1 MHCLTPNRR
10 EIALNTTIET
20 NRGETPWA
28 VAGAPIR
35 WDRGKL
41 ELLDQRLLPGVEQ
54 YVPIE
59 SWKHAGQAI
68 TDLVVR
74 GAPAIGVTAAYGLV
88 LAAQSEPDNLEEAA
102 SQLALAR
109 PTAVNLRWALDRL
122 MALWRESEGDLVAL
136 EHAALEIHRATLAED
151 LAMARFGADLLPQ
164 DACVLTHCNTGAL
177 ATGGY
182 GTAIGVIK
190 QAFEDGKIKRV
201 YASET
206 RPWWQGARL
215 TAWELQRAGIP
226 FDLVTEGAV
235 AYLMA
240 QGKVN
245 CAIVGA
251 DRIVANGDV
260 ANKIGT
266 YSAALNAYMHG
277 IDFYVAAPTSTID
290 HQTAS
295 GDLIPIE
302 QRSSEEILCVGDHRM
317 APADVT
323 AWNPVFD
330 ITPAQYV
337 AAIVTEKGV
346 LQSDYVSAIR
356 QLQSE

>member
-1 MHCLTPNRR
+1 M
-10 EIALNTTIET
+10 NTT
-20 NRGETPWA
+20 NSDNAAPWT
-28 VAGAPIR
+28 VEDAPIR
-35 WDRGKL
+35 WADNTL
-41 ELLDQRLLPGVEQ
+41 ELLDQRLLPEKEAYLRIREWQ
-54 YVPIE
+54 L
-59 SWKHAGQAI
+59 AGQAI

-74 GAPAIGVTAAYGLV
+74 GAPAIGVTAAYALL
-88 LAAQSEPDNLEEAA
+88 LAARSDPEKLAVAA
-102 SQLALAR
+102 SELAQAR

-122 MALWRESEGDLVAL
+122 MHLWQQSGGDVATLEREAF
-136 EHAALEIHRATLAED
+136 EIHRLTLEDD
-151 LAMARFGADLLPQ
+151 LAMARYGADLLP
-164 DACVLTHCNTGAL
+164 DGARVLTHCNTGAL

-182 GTAIGVIK
+182 GTALGVIK
-190 QAFEDGKIKRV
+190 QAFVDGKIERV

-206 RPWWQGARL
+206 RPWWQGSRL
-215 TAWELQRAGIP
+215 TAWELKRAGIP

-240 QGKVN
+240 QGNVN

-277 IDFYVAAPTSTID
+277 VDFYVAAPGSTID
-290 HQTAS
+290 HDTKS

-302 QRSSEEILCVGDHRM
+302 QRSAEEILTVAGHRM
-317 APADVT
+317 APPGVS

-337 AAIVTEKGV
+337 SAIVTEKGV
-346 LQSDYVSAIR
+346 LRPDYVSSIGR
-356 QLQSE
+356 ILDTN

>member
-1 MHCLTPNRR
+1 M
-10 EIALNTTIET
+10 NTT
-20 NRGETPWA
+20 NQSDAPWA
-28 VAGAPIR
+28 TEGAPIR
-35 WDRGKL
+35 WADGTL
-41 ELLDQRLLPGVEQ
+41 ELLDQRLLPATEQ
-54 YVPIE
+54 YLRIQD
-59 SWKHAGQAI
+59 WTKAGQAI

-74 GAPAIGVTAAYGLV
+74 GAPAIGVTAAYALL
-88 LAAQSEPDNLEEAA
+88 LAAKADPEKLAEAA
-102 SQLALAR
+102 AQLAQAR

-122 MALWRESEGDLVAL
+122 MKHWQDSGADVDAL
-136 EHAALEIHRATLAED
+136 EREAFEIHRLTLEDD
-151 LAMARFGADLLPQ
+151 LAMARYGADLLP
-164 DACVLTHCNTGAL
+164 DRARVLTHCNTGAL
-177 ATGGY
+177 ATGGF
-182 GTAIGVIK
+182 GTALGVIK
-190 QAFEDGKIKRV
+190 QAFLDGKVERV

-206 RPWWQGARL
+206 RPWWQGSRL

-240 QGKVN
+240 QGHVN

-277 IDFYVAAPTSTID
+277 VDFYVAAPGSTID
-290 HQTAS
+290 HETKS

-302 QRSSEEILCVGDHRM
+302 QRSSEEILTVAGHRM
-317 APADVT
+317 APPEVS

-337 AAIVTEKGV
+337 SAIVTEKGV
-346 LQSDYVSAIR
+346 LRPDYLTSIKPLR
-356 QLQSE
+356 GDH